1 MFVGHYAAALAAK
14 AAEPRA
20 PLWALV
26 AGAQLIDIGWSVLV
40 MTGVEK
46 VSFDAA
52 LPGSPLVLEHMP
64 WTHSLPA
71 AVLWGVAAALLC
83 RFALRLSWRPA
94 IMVGLVVLSHWFL
107 DLLVHRPDLE
117 IWFGGLKV
125 GLGFW
130 NLPEPE
136 MALEMGLIA
145 ITGGAWLWT
154 RGRQDRAAW
163 PALLFLTFLT
173 VLQIVSGLT
182 PPSGDA
188 FGFGITA
195 LVAYLV
201 AAGLAGL
208 IDLRSQRAARG

>member
-26 AGAQLIDIGWSVLV
+26 AGAQLIDIGWSVLI
-40 MTGVEK
+40 MTGAEK
-46 VSFDAA
+46 VSFDPA

-71 AVLWGVAAALLC
+71 AVLWSVVAALLC
-83 RFALRLSWRPA
+83 RFVLRLAWKPA
-94 IMVGLVVLSHWFL
+94 VVVGLVVLSHWFL

-117 IWFGGLKV
+117 LWFGGLKV

-154 RGRQDRAAW
+154 RGRQGRKAW

-173 VLQIVSGLT
+173 MLQIVSGLT
-182 PPSGDA
+182 PASGDVV
-188 FGFGITA
+188 GFGTKA
-195 LVAYLV
+195 LAVYLV
-201 AAGLAGL
+201 AALFAGL
-208 IDLRSQRAARG
+208 TDRGPKPVAHG